1 MWRNVLSQSLRT
13 FIDPR
18 LLRLPVPAAPPLSAL
33 LHSLPTSRK
42 SSPLLSSIV
51 TGHVDRS
58 PAKESTFLAVD
69 KEKEEEE
76 EERKV
81 RRESHLGIFVHASDP
96 THSGPSL
103 VIPCSTVLMTVPFF
117 HCVAP
122 GLLALSP
129 YWDLLKDLHA
139 TVQATR
145 ASPQQLEVGNDA
157 TMVTT
162 AVALHLADSRSPLH
176 RYLREV
182 CDPPRG
188 VLPPFPSC
196 CSSAGSALQSQGVWQ
211 DSRTMMKL
219 QRELPPAYQEPF
231 GRLRR
236 LMSEYLSALH
246 QALVERHTSLGSRFP
261 CPSLQDLHLA
271 HALCESRCLQVPSS
285 SVEEQQQQ
293 QPGDERDA
301 DKATSST
308 ATTAVVDDVFQ
319 GPTLVPGIDLL
330 NHASLHEEPNVAVAL
345 VPTQVLV
352 EEMAVPR
359 ELLLAQG
366 TSCPLYVVALAT
378 RDLQAGEELRYHYVD
393 PADDDDAQ
401 NALFWALRFHFL
413 PDHLR

>member
-1 MWRNVLSQSLRT
+1 M
-13 FIDPR
+13 
-18 LLRLPVPAAPPLSAL
+18 
-33 LHSLPTSRK
+33 
-42 SSPLLSSIV
+42 
-51 TGHVDRS
+51 
-58 PAKESTFLAVD
+58 E

-76 EERKV
+76 RKV
-81 RRESHLGIFVHASDP
+81 HHERHLGIFVHASDP
-96 THSGPSL
+96 THSGRI

-145 ASPQQLEVGNDA
+145 AAPQQLEVGNDA

-162 AVALHLADSRSPLH
+162 AVALHLADCRSPLH

-188 VLPPFPSC
+188 VLPAFPPP
-196 CSSAGSALQSQGVWQ
+196 CSSDGNALQSQRGVWQ
-211 DSRTMMKL
+211 DSRTMVKL
-219 QRELPPAYQEPF
+219 QRELPPVYQEPF
-231 GRLRR
+231 GRLRG
-236 LMSEYLSALH
+236 LMSQYLSALH

-261 CPSLQDLHLA
+261 CPCLQDLHLA

-285 SVEEQQQQ
+285 PPSSVDRDHQQQQ
-293 QPGDERDA
+293 QYGDERDA
-301 DKATSST
+301 EKATSST
-308 ATTAVVDDVFQ
+308 MDDVFQ

-345 VPTQVLV
+345 VPVQELV

-366 TSCPLYVVALAT
+366 TTCPLYVVALAT
-378 RDLQAGEELRYHYVD
+378 RDLRAGEELRYHYVD

-413 PDHLR
+413 PDHLRTT